1 MKIGLGKPLCHLLGH
16 WLRVRE
22 VYLDEHFL
30 ELFAHWIC
38 PICREEGA
46 SKLSEV
52 EATLDRQRWK
62 LIFLVLIPL
71 FLFTFVSTVPAKE
84 SDDQSS
90 LLPKARSDDCI
101 ESHERN
107 GPTANELSEARA
119 GFC

>member
-38 PICREEGA
+38 PICSKEGA

-52 EATLDRQRWK
+52 EATLDRQSWK
-62 LIFLVLIPL
+62 LTFLVLIPL
-71 FLFTFVSTVPAKE
+71 FIFGGSVIHDFAFTLIVGAVIGTYSSIFVASAFVVWWRERQK
-84 SDDQSS
+84 S
-90 LLPKARSDDCI
+90 L
-101 ESHERN
+101 
-107 GPTANELSEARA
+107 
-119 GFC
+119 